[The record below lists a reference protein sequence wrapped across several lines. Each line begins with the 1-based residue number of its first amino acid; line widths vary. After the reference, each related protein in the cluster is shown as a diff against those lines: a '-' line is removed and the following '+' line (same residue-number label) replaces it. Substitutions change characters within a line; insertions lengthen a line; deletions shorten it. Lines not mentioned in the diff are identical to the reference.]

1 MGTGRLS
8 GTLHLTKME
17 SAMPSTVEIGQTWS
31 AWIPGRR
38 QWLLVTVIR
47 CTNGEATLKFD
58 PRYGAG
64 KGYDEQRAD
73 EITMLSTSNLFRFV
87 EAR

>member
-1 MGTGRLS
+1 MGTGRFS
-8 GTLHLTKME
+8 GTLHLTKMV
-17 SAMPSTVEIGQTWS
+17 SGMPSMVEIGQTWS

-47 CTNGEATLKFD
+47 REGGEAILKFD

-64 KGYDEQRAD
+64 PGYDEQRAD
-73 EITMLSTSNLFRFV
+73 ETTMLSTPNLFRFV
-87 EAR
+87 EAG

>member
-1 MGTGRLS
+1 MSHSRLS
-8 GTLHLTKME
+8 GTLHLTKMG

-47 CTNGEATLKFD
+47 RNNGEAILKFD

-64 KGYDEQRAD
+64 RGYDEQRAD
-73 EITMLSTSNLFRFV
+73 EVTMLSASNLFRFV
-87 EAR
+87 EAG